1 MTHAVIVW
9 ECSAEND
16 MSYLG
21 AIDPLASDER
31 DCVRNISSWMIAVL
45 DVFKV
50 RGSTSERSPDS

>member
-1 MTHAVIVW
+1 
-9 ECSAEND
+9 

-21 AIDPLASDER
+21 TIDPLASDER

-50 RGSTSERSPDS
+50 RRSTSERSPDS